1 MIVKTGKKGKQPP
14 LTMEEDGKKGGG
26 DAFDDWYDGA
36 DGNSKAKGQEGKGL
50 DKGKGTKGGD
60 GGEKKET
67 RKENNEKKNG
77 DDSSDEEE
85 EEEEEKKRQKK
96 DNKAKTKDKRQKPDK
111 DNDNDDESKKRR
123 PRRTDDKTYRQ
134 KQQQQQQQQQQ
145 RKKWTPRPRQGLS
158 PQRPITQKLY
168 KPYFSLI
175 QEQVRVFELKRL
187 AALKMQKSLKFE
199 RAGNEKAVVRR
210 LARDFNEE
218 ARPEDRVPTGKF
230 NRIRDFQ
237 MYLQGKE
244 KLFVG
249 TPPL

>member
-1 MIVKTGKKGKQPP
+1 MEKKVVVMPLMIGTMAQMEIPKRRGKRERDSTKGRERK
-14 LTMEEDGKKGGG
+14 EEM
-26 DAFDDWYDGA
+26 
-36 DGNSKAKGQEGKGL
+36 EGKRRRRGKRTMKRRTVTIRRMKRMRKKKKRS
-50 DKGKGTKGGD
+50 DKRKTTKQKQKTKG
-60 GGEKKET
+60 
-67 RKENNEKKNG
+67 R
-77 DDSSDEEE
+77 
-85 EEEEEKKRQKK
+85 
-96 DNKAKTKDKRQKPDK
+96 KPDK
-111 DNDNDDESKKRR
+111 DNENDDESKKRR

-134 KQQQQQQQQQQ
+134 KQQPQQQQQQQ

-244 KLFVG
+244 KLSVG